1 MASAGTRIQARGH
14 LADNVVHFARLLRKA
29 GVPIGPGHVLDAL
42 AAVEAVGIERRDDLY
57 WTLHACLI
65 KRHEHSALFDQAFT
79 LFWRDPRIRERLLK
93 ALLPTVELPDEGR
106 VDGEQL
112 ARRLQDAI
120 APERKPT
127 PKDEEQAREEV
138 TLDASLTYS
147 DEERLRNKDFEQ
159 MTAEEVEQA
168 KRIMARL
175 RLPIMEVPTRRLVG
189 DSTGHKID
197 LRATMRAALRAGGDP
212 VTLSRRRRTVRHPPL
227 VVLCDISGSMEQYSR
242 MLLHFLHALT
252 NDRDRVHVFLFGTR
266 LTNVTRLLRQK
277 DIDRALSDVG
287 REVQDWAGGTRI
299 GKCLDDFNRH
309 WSRRVLGQGR
319 WCC

>member
-1 MASAGTRIQARGH
+1 MCSTRW
-14 LADNVVHFARLLRKA
+14 
-29 GVPIGPGHVLDAL
+29 P
-42 AAVEAVGIERRDDLY
+42 AVEAVGIERRDDLY

-197 LRATMRAALRAGGDP
+197 LRATMRAALRPAVIRSP
-212 VTLSRRRRTVRHPPL
+212 CPAVAAPSAIRP
-227 VVLCDISGSMEQYSR
+227 
-242 MLLHFLHALT
+242 
-252 NDRDRVHVFLFGTR
+252 
-266 LTNVTRLLRQK
+266 
-277 DIDRALSDVG
+277 
-287 REVQDWAGGTRI
+287 W
-299 GKCLDDFNRH
+299 
-309 WSRRVLGQGR
+309 
-319 WCC
+319 WCCATYRARWSNTRACCCISCMRLPTIATASMCFCSAPG

>member
-120 APERKPT
+120 APGA
-127 PKDEEQAREEV
+127 QADTE
-138 TLDASLTYS
+138 
-147 DEERLRNKDFEQ
+147 
-159 MTAEEVEQA
+159 
-168 KRIMARL
+168 
-175 RLPIMEVPTRRLVG
+175 G
-189 DSTGHKID
+189 
-197 LRATMRAALRAGGDP
+197 
-212 VTLSRRRRTVRHPPL
+212 
-227 VVLCDISGSMEQYSR
+227 
-242 MLLHFLHALT
+242 
-252 NDRDRVHVFLFGTR
+252 
-266 LTNVTRLLRQK
+266 
-277 DIDRALSDVG
+277 
-287 REVQDWAGGTRI
+287 
-299 GKCLDDFNRH
+299 
-309 WSRRVLGQGR
+309 
-319 WCC
+319 